1 MEREQ
6 LATGE
11 QQPTPNTVMSRR
23 AVLRGGIGLGLSI
36 PAISMLLAACG
47 GDDDESTAESGAGET
62 ATEPTSGSA
71 ASPTTVSETS
81 ATSEPADMGEGTR
94 GGTLIVG
101 MVGDPPTLDIHQ
113 TTGTI
118 VSLVTWNIYEP
129 LFAWD
134 ENFNPIPMLAE
145 GHEVSEDGLAY
156 TVTLRQGVPFHNGE
170 EMKAADVIA
179 SIQHWGTIS
188 GVGKGL
194 LAASDDIV
202 ATDDYTVEFTLNKPY
217 GIFVSALA
225 LANGGCAIYPKSV
238 VDSASDT
245 GVTEFI
251 GTGPYRFVERAADRY
266 IRLERF
272 EDYAA
277 LPGDPTGYGGHKAA
291 YVDKIEFVP
300 APDEAA
306 RIAGLQAG
314 DYHYLESISPDQY
327 DTLKDDPNV
336 SARLLPPQGWGIFIL
351 NMRSPLTDD
360 LKIRQAF
367 QAALDHEAIALAG
380 YGEGFFRL
388 DPGLMFLETAWY
400 TDAGIELYNQND
412 PEKAKQLLEEAG
424 YDGTPLRWTVTKEYL
439 DHYNRSVVAQ
449 QQLEAVG
456 FVVELVVLDWA
467 TVLSQQFEDDKWD
480 VTTTGISFRPDP
492 ALLFIMDVCN
502 VAGWWCNDD
511 TVGLVDELRSKS
523 DFDERY
529 AIWEQVQQN
538 AYEQIP
544 FIKIADVSTVRV
556 HAASMNGFSEQSQLG
571 PILWN
576 VWLDG

>member
-6 LATGE
+6 PKTE
-11 QQPTPNTVMSRR
+11 DTSTPAPELLTRR
-23 AVLRGGIGLGLSI
+23 TVLRRGIGLGLSV

-47 GDDDESTAESGAGET
+47 GDDDDEPSGGSGSGDEPT
-62 ATEPTSGSA
+62 ATAAEGTASEPSGS
-71 ASPTTVSETS
+71 E
-81 ATSEPADMGEGTR
+81 GEGKR
-94 GGTLIVG
+94 GGTLIIG
-101 MVGDPPTLDIHQ
+101 MVGDPPTLDLHQ

-134 ENFNPIPMLAE
+134 EAFDPLPMLAE
-145 GHEVSEDGLAY
+145 SHEVSDDGLSHTIA
-156 TVTLRQGVPFHNGE
+156 LRQGVPFHNGE

-179 SIQHWGTIS
+179 SIEHWGAIS

-194 LAASDDIV
+194 VAASKEIK
-202 ATDDYTVEFTLNKPY
+202 AADDYTVEFTLNSPY

-225 LANGGCAIYPKSV
+225 TANGGCAIYPKSV
-238 VDSASDT
+238 VDCASDT

-251 GTGPYRFVERAADRY
+251 GTGPYKFVERQADRY

-277 LPGDPTGYGGHKAA
+277 MEGEPNGYGGHKSAW
-291 YVDKIEFVP
+291 VDKMEFVP

-327 DTLKDDPNV
+327 ESLKNDPNITAEV
-336 SARLLPPQGWGIFIL
+336 LPPTSWGIFIL
-351 NMRSPLTDD
+351 NMRSPVTGDD
-360 LKIRQAF
+360 KIRQAF
-367 QAALDHEAIALAG
+367 QAALDLEAIAIAG
-380 YGEGFFRL
+380 YGEGFYRM
-388 DPGLMFLETAWY
+388 DPGLMFKETAWY
-400 TDAGIELYNQND
+400 TDAGAELYNQND

-439 DHYNRSVVAQ
+439 DHYNRSVVAK
-449 QQLEAVG
+449 QQLEEAGFAVD
-456 FVVELVVLDWA
+456 LVVLDWA

-480 VTTTGISFRPDP
+480 VTTTGITFRPDP
-492 ALLFIMDVCN
+492 ALLFVMDVCN
-502 VAGWWCNDD
+502 VAGWWCNQD
-511 TVGLVDELRSKS
+511 TVDLVGKLRSES
-523 DFDERY
+523 DFDTRY
-529 AIWEQVQQN
+529 GLWEQIQQN
-538 AYEQIP
+538 AYEQVP
-544 FIKIADVSTVRV
+544 FIKVADVSLVRV
-556 HAASMNGFSEQSQLG
+556 NAKVMQGLSEQSQLG

-576 VWLDG
+576 AWLDE

>member
-1 MEREQ
+1 MERERTTNEEP
-6 LATGE
+6 ATLG
-11 QQPTPNTVMSRR
+11 PRTISRR
-23 AVLRGGIGLGLSI
+23 AVLRHGLGLGLSI

-47 GDDDESTAESGAGET
+47 GDDDDDNDGGTGGSGTGDT
-62 ATEPTSGSA
+62 ATATSSGSP
-71 ASPTTVSETS
+71 ASESSPS
-81 ATSEPADMGEGTR
+81 TSEGTA
-94 GGTLIVG
+94 GGTLIVA

-118 VSLVTWNIYEP
+118 VGLVVWNIYEP

-134 ENFNPIPMLAE
+134 ESFNPIPMLAE
-145 GHEVSEDGLAY
+145 SHEVSEDGLAH
-156 TVTLRQGVPFHNGE
+156 TVVLREGVPFHNGE

-179 SIQHWGTIS
+179 SIQHWGAIS

-194 LAASDDIV
+194 LAASSDIV
-202 ATDDYTVEFTLNKPY
+202 AADDYTVEFTLSAPY

-225 LANGGCAIYPKSV
+225 MANGGCAIYPKSV
-238 VDSASDT
+238 IDTASDT

-251 GTGPYRFVERAADRY
+251 GTGPYRFVEREADRF

-277 LPGDPTGYGGHKAA
+277 LDGDPVGYGGHKTAL
-291 YVDKIEFVP
+291 VDKMEFVP

-327 DTLKDDPNV
+327 ETLKDDPNIV
-336 SARLLPPQGWGIFIL
+336 AQVLPPLSWGIFIL
-351 NMRSPLTDD
+351 NMRSPVTGD

-380 YGEGFFRL
+380 YGEGFYRL
-388 DPGLMFLETAWY
+388 DPGLMFQETAWY

-412 PEKAKQLLEEAG
+412 PEKARQLLEEAG

-449 QQLEAVG
+449 QQLEAAG
-456 FVVELVVLDWA
+456 FTVELIVLDWA

-480 VTTTGISFRPDP
+480 VTTTGITFRPDP
-492 ALLFIMDVCN
+492 ALLFVLDVCN
-502 VAGWWCNDD
+502 VAGWWCNED
-511 TVGLVDELRSKS
+511 TVDLVGQLRSES
-523 DFDERY
+523 DFDTRY
-529 AIWEQVQQN
+529 PIWEQIQQN
-538 AYEQIP
+538 AYEQVP
-544 FIKIADVSTVRV
+544 FIKVSDVSLVRV
-556 HAASMNGFSEQSQLG
+556 HAKAMAGFSEQSQIG

-576 VWLDG
+576 TWLDE